1 MAQTIVRLV
10 LMIFLSAFFL
20 MLALYSTTFKARAKR
35 SFIVYEIIAVSL
47 IIGDHNLILGIIE
60 FIVFQIII
68 IFSTISCLYSYAEIE
83 INEKKAAEKD
93 CTALVKIPL
102 KKQAAEV
109 DQKTINSIQ
118 DLALCIF
125 IACLAVLIF
134 IRPPLLF
141 PFYGRNAAVFIFGIL
156 ITIFTF
162 YTSLKGGDSR
172 RAIETNNTG
181 WETLFVFVSFMTILA
196 YGFIQLIALFVY
208 MDADEKAQQ
217 NNIIQ
222 DSIPASYG
230 KMLPINHIY
239 DYEDQIP
246 HYIKDSDVTDN
257 LYLIRTDK
265 DTDRYNDCYY
275 YCLYGFD
282 EIQKTIDDHDA
293 EIYIHIVEKDVEPRV
308 DIYNVFYLN
317 PRGEEDVAKNIYHFY
332 VKEEQIITY

>member
-1 MAQTIVRLV
+1 
-10 LMIFLSAFFL
+10 

-35 SFIVYEIIAVSL
+35 SFMTYEIIAAFL

-102 KKQAAEV
+102 KKQTAEV
-109 DQKTINSIQ
+109 DQKIINSIQ
-118 DLALCIF
+118 ELALCIF
-125 IACLAVLIF
+125 IACLAVLII
-134 IRPPLLF
+134 IRPTLLF

-162 YTSLKGGDSR
+162 YTSLEGGDSR
-172 RAIETNNTG
+172 RAIETSDTG
-181 WETLFVFVSFMTILA
+181 WETSLVFVSIITILA

-246 HYIKDSDVTDN
+246 YYVKDSDVTNN
-257 LYLIRTDK
+257 LYLIRTDNG
-265 DTDRYNDCYY
+265 DFDYYY

-282 EIQKTIDDHDA
+282 EIQKTIDDYGT
-293 EIYIHIVEKDVEPRV
+293 EIYVHIVEKDVEPRA
-308 DIYNVFYLN
+308 DIYPVFYLN
-317 PRGEEDVAKNIYHFY
+317 PRGEEDIAKYIYHFY
-332 VKEEQIITY
+332 LREEQIITY

>member
-1 MAQTIVRLV
+1 
-10 LMIFLSAFFL
+10 

-35 SFIVYEIIAVSL
+35 SFMVYEIIATFL

-102 KKQAAEV
+102 KKQTAEV

-118 DLALCIF
+118 ELALCIF
-125 IACLAVLIF
+125 IACLAVLII
-134 IRPPLLF
+134 IRPTLLF

-162 YTSLKGGDSR
+162 YTSLEGGDSR
-172 RAIETNNTG
+172 RAIETSDTG
-181 WETLFVFVSFMTILA
+181 WETSLVFVSIITILA

-246 HYIKDSDVTDN
+246 YYVKDSDVTDN
-257 LYLIRTDK
+257 LYLIRTNNGDF
-265 DTDRYNDCYY
+265 DYYY

-282 EIQKTIDDHDA
+282 EIQKTIDDYGT
-293 EIYIHIVEKDVEPRV
+293 EIYVHIVEKDVEPRV
-308 DIYNVFYLN
+308 DIYPVFYLN
-317 PRGEEDVAKNIYHFY
+317 PRGEEDIAKYIYHFY
-332 VKEEQIITY
+332 LREEQIITY

>member
-10 LMIFLSAFFL
+10 LMIFLSALFL

-35 SFIVYEIIAVSL
+35 SFMVYEIIAISL
-47 IIGDHNLILGIIE
+47 IIGDHNLILGVIE

-68 IFSTISCLYSYAEIE
+68 IFSTIGCLYSYAEIE

-102 KKQAAEV
+102 KKQTAEV

-141 PFYGRNAAVFIFGIL
+141 PFYGRNAAAFISGIL

-172 RAIETNNTG
+172 RAIETNDTG
-181 WETLFVFVSFMTILA
+181 WETSLVFVSIITILA
-196 YGFIQLIALFVY
+196 YGFIQLIAFFVY
-208 MDADEKAQQ
+208 LDADEKAQQ

-246 HYIKDSDVTDN
+246 YDIKDIDVTDN
-257 LYLIRTDK
+257 LYLIRTDT
-265 DTDRYNDCYY
+265 DTDRYY

-282 EIQKTIDDHDA
+282 KIQKTIDNRDT
-293 EIYIHIVEKDVEPRV
+293 EIYIHIVEKDMEPRV

-317 PRGEEDVAKNIYHFY
+317 PRGEEDIAKNIYHFY
-332 VKEEQIITY
+332 LKEEQIITLLPY

>member
-1 MAQTIVRLV
+1 
-10 LMIFLSAFFL
+10 

-35 SFIVYEIIAVSL
+35 SFMVYEIIATFL

-102 KKQAAEV
+102 KKQTAEV

-118 DLALCIF
+118 ELALCIF
-125 IACLAVLIF
+125 IACLAVLII
-134 IRPPLLF
+134 IRPTLLF

-162 YTSLKGGDSR
+162 YTSLEGGDSR
-172 RAIETNNTG
+172 RAIETSDTG
-181 WETLFVFVSFMTILA
+181 WETSLVFVSIITILA

-246 HYIKDSDVTDN
+246 YYVKDSDVTDN
-257 LYLIRTDK
+257 LYLIRTDNG
-265 DTDRYNDCYY
+265 DFDYYY

-282 EIQKTIDDHDA
+282 EIQKTIDDYGT
-293 EIYIHIVEKDVEPRV
+293 EIYVHIVEKDVEPRV
-308 DIYNVFYLN
+308 DIYPVFYLN
-317 PRGEEDVAKNIYHFY
+317 PRGEEDIAKYIYHFY
-332 VKEEQIITY
+332 LREEQIITY

>member
-1 MAQTIVRLV
+1 
-10 LMIFLSAFFL
+10 

-35 SFIVYEIIAVSL
+35 SFMVYEIIAISL
-47 IIGDHNLILGIIE
+47 IIGDHNLILGVIE

-68 IFSTISCLYSYAEIE
+68 IFSTIGCLYSYAEIE

-102 KKQAAEV
+102 KKQTAEV

-125 IACLAVLIF
+125 IACLAVLVF
-134 IRPPLLF
+134 IRPTLLF
-141 PFYGRNAAVFIFGIL
+141 PFYGRNAAAFIFGTI

-181 WETLFVFVSFMTILA
+181 WETSFVFVSFITILA

-208 MDADEKAQQ
+208 LDADAKAQQ

-246 HYIKDSDVTDN
+246 YYIKDSDVTDN
-257 LYLIRTDK
+257 LYLIRTD
-265 DTDRYNDCYY
+265 DRDFDYYY

-282 EIQKTIDDHDA
+282 EIQKTIDDYGT
-293 EIYIHIVEKDVEPRV
+293 EIYIHIVEEDVEPRV
-308 DIYNVFYLN
+308 DIYPVCYLN
-317 PRGEEDVAKNIYHFY
+317 PKGEEDIAKYIYHFY
-332 VKEEQIITY
+332 LKEEQIITY